1 MEFISILQ
9 LKSLSEKISKKAK
22 AGDSIYLY
30 GEIGSGKTTFSRFL
44 IHYIQKKFKVKKVEV
59 VSPTYTIVQ
68 YYSVNKNLNI
78 AHYDLYRVKKVK
90 ELDNIGIIDQ
100 EYLFLNII
108 EWPDLIKNKNK
119 NKNRIEIS
127 LKHTTD
133 INLRKAN
140 VEYFGRF
147 KKK

>member
-1 MEFISILQ
+1 M
-9 LKSLSEKISKKAK
+9 
-22 AGDSIYLY
+22 
-30 GEIGSGKTTFSRFL
+30 
-44 IHYIQKKFKVKKVEV
+44 EV

-119 NKNRIEIS
+119 NRIEIS
-127 LKHTTD
+127 FNEDNISIFKITKNILEDLKKNKLQKVAGD
-133 INLRKAN
+133 ASFRNFYRVNIKNKKYILIQNKKEKKIN
-140 VEYFGRF
+140 
-147 KKK
+147 